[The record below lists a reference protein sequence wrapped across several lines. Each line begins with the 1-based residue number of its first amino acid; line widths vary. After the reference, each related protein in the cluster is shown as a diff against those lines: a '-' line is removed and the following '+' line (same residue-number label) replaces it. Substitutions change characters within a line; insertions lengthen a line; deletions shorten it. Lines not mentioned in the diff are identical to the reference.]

1 MRKILAGLWFR
12 LLKGY
17 EIWVLIALLLFAGLY
32 IDHSFLNTW
41 SFLKLVRVKDVVF
54 TDGDISVVTDSNKWG
69 VMTYDLYTHNIKD
82 YRFESQ
88 GISALD
94 LYRYKTEALSEETSD
109 VITRYSTAYNELTV
123 FSFMIVSSVSIPMV
137 LMMIFIPVFFGR
149 MFSDGTIKNYLACGY
164 DNRKLYLS
172 SLLFTFCIDLFLVF
186 VNLLILGF
194 WCIYYEWKPP
204 FYLPVLSA
212 LLLSSISLLFTV
224 TVLCLAILF
233 ISRKQTIALI
243 AGLLVAAFSLA
254 TIPIEA
260 PFDMIFESQNL
271 NDPGSKEYVDIIL
284 SKRSYACFD
293 QQFDYSEFN
302 VRTYYEGRDLNV
314 LGKSNLNPVLKN
326 ALLVTIYTQP
336 LLIYD
341 LTELE
346 LMTDAVVGS
355 TNIDITPYMM
365 YRDGLI
371 AINIASNI
379 FWISLMSGVVILSN
393 RKREVKG

>member
-1 MRKILAGLWFR
+1 
-12 LLKGY
+12 
-17 EIWVLIALLLFAGLY
+17 
-32 IDHSFLNTW
+32 
-41 SFLKLVRVKDVVF
+41 
-54 TDGDISVVTDSNKWG
+54 
-69 VMTYDLYTHNIKD
+69 
-82 YRFESQ
+82 
-88 GISALD
+88 
-94 LYRYKTEALSEETSD
+94 
-109 VITRYSTAYNELTV
+109 
-123 FSFMIVSSVSIPMV
+123 
-137 LMMIFIPVFFGR
+137 
-149 MFSDGTIKNYLACGY
+149 
-164 DNRKLYLS
+164 
-172 SLLFTFCIDLFLVF
+172 
-186 VNLLILGF
+186 
-194 WCIYYEWKPP
+194 
-204 FYLPVLSA
+204 
-212 LLLSSISLLFTV
+212 
-224 TVLCLAILF
+224 
-233 ISRKQTIALI
+233 
-243 AGLLVAAFSLA
+243 
-254 TIPIEA
+254 
-260 PFDMIFESQNL
+260 MIFESQDL
-271 NDPGSKEYVDIIL
+271 NDQGSKEYLDIIL

>member
-17 EIWVLIALLLFAGLY
+17 EIWALIALLLFAGLY

-54 TDGDISVVTDSNKWG
+54 TDGDISVVTDSNEWG

-212 LLLSSISLLFTV
+212 LLLSSISYSLLLLHY
-224 TVLCLAILF
+224 VL
-233 ISRKQTIALI
+233 QY
-243 AGLLVAAFSLA
+243 SL
-254 TIPIEA
+254 
-260 PFDMIFESQNL
+260 
-271 NDPGSKEYVDIIL
+271 
-284 SKRSYACFD
+284 
-293 QQFDYSEFN
+293 
-302 VRTYYEGRDLNV
+302 
-314 LGKSNLNPVLKN
+314 
-326 ALLVTIYTQP
+326 
-336 LLIYD
+336 
-341 LTELE
+341 
-346 LMTDAVVGS
+346 
-355 TNIDITPYMM
+355 
-365 YRDGLI
+365 
-371 AINIASNI
+371 
-379 FWISLMSGVVILSN
+379 
-393 RKREVKG
+393 